1 MLLNTHK
8 CILTLTRTHTSS
20 YIHVCEY
27 TQSHMRIVVYAYMY
41 DLLKDFPAGDEI
53 KANIQHFDRQQGLP
67 TRFELLI
74 GGYMTGVADKL
85 VELLDLC
92 VYQMLVL
99 QLTSVCETY
108 LLPNLPTSRGLY
120 TGPLLKKSKRCERTT
135 PCRRFNTWSH
145 KCTPY
150 ITSSA
155 SLACRVGA

>member
-8 CILTLTRTHTSS
+8 CILTLTHTSG
-20 YIHVCEY
+20 YISTCEY
-27 TQSHMRIVVYAYMY
+27 TQSHIHIVVYACMY
-41 DLLKDFPAGDEI
+41 DLLRDFPLGDEI
-53 KANIQHFDRQQGLP
+53 KANIQHFDRQQGFS

-85 VELLDLC
+85 VELLDFY

-120 TGPLLKKSKRCERTT
+120 TGPLLRKSKRCERTT
-135 PCRRFNTWSH
+135 PCRRFNTLVSPVH
-145 KCTPY
+145 
-150 ITSSA
+150 A
-155 SLACRVGA
+155 LHHV